1 MLEGSLVLSMTF
13 FRRNRSVF
21 RNLCAAMIAFGFS
34 VGLVFPL
41 FARLVLGTDRALSP
55 YFFMLCICAG
65 LIVGWVNYL
74 LFERV
79 VSSELERI
87 TEVMERLRHAA
98 RVRRGGLADDAPLL
112 TVSSRDAIGDL
123 TDAFN
128 ALTGEVIARLS
139 REYDELQASET
150 RFRLITENM
159 GDLVCL
165 HEPEHPMAYVSPSC
179 RALLGYEPGE
189 LRHADPLDFLHPDD
203 LLLVQR
209 GELREAVR
217 GERDTLTYRLR
228 HREGHYLW
236 FETRFRALRD
246 AAGRTAQLV
255 SSSRDV
261 TARKEAEAALEHR
274 ARFDTLTGLPNR
286 THFQGR
292 LAAAISERQGG
303 GADFA
308 VLFLDFDRFKVVN
321 DSLGHP
327 VGDALLVAASARLRE
342 CVRARDT
349 VARFGGDEFT
359 VLLSGTRGPLEA
371 ERAARRIQAAFAAPL
386 AVAGHALYTS
396 ASIGVVLGDDDY
408 GYPEEMLRDA
418 DIAMYRAKGSGRG
431 CFQLFTLEMR
441 HHALRLRS
449 LEDDL
454 RAALAAEHL
463 AVHYQPIIDVR
474 SGLLAGFEALVRWP
488 HPVHGGITPDEFL
501 PVAAAAGLIAE
512 LDAFV
517 LRTACAQFMDFT
529 TGLAT
534 GVTPGTPPARPL
546 TLSVNLSAQSFA
558 GTGLP
563 ERVAAALAAAGM
575 AAGDLKLEITEQ
587 AFMDRSDEVAATLAA
602 LRALGTEL
610 HVDDFGTGYSSLSYL
625 QHLPVDTLKID
636 RSFVE
641 RLTDHSESAELVR
654 TIVAMAKSLGL
665 DLVAEG
671 IETEG
676 QLERLSALGCEYGQG
691 YLFSEPLPAPQ
702 VAAFIARQIAPAPPV
717 PAEA

>member
-1 MLEGSLVLSMTF
+1 MTF

-21 RNLCAAMIAFGFS
+21 RNLCAAMLAFGLF

-55 YFFMLCICAG
+55 SFFALCVFAG
-65 LIVGWVNYL
+65 LTVGLVNYL
-74 LFERV
+74 LFKRV

-87 TEVMERLRHAA
+87 TDVMERLRDAA
-98 RVRRGGLADDAPLL
+98 RVRQNGPGGVAPLL
-112 TVSSRDAIGDL
+112 TVSSRDAIGSL
-123 TDAFN
+123 TDAIN
-128 ALTGEVIARLS
+128 ALTGEVVARLS
-139 REYDELQASET
+139 LEYDELQASEV

-165 HEPEHPMAYVSPSC
+165 HEPTRPMAYVSPSC

-189 LRHADPLDFLHPDD
+189 LLYADPLGFLHPDD

-228 HREGHYLW
+228 HRGGHYLW

-246 AAGRTAQLV
+246 VSGRTVQLV

-286 THFQGR
+286 TLFQGR
-292 LAAAISERQGG
+292 LAAAIQERRGG

-342 CVRARDT
+342 CVRAHDT

-371 ERAARRIQAAFAAPL
+371 ERAARRIQTAFTAPL
-386 AVAGHALYTS
+386 AVAGHALHTS
-396 ASIGVVLGDDDY
+396 ASIGIVLADD
-408 GYPEEMLRDA
+408 GYEYSEEMLRDA

-431 CFQLFTLEMR
+431 CFELFTLQMR
-441 HHALRLRS
+441 HHALRLRL

-454 RAALAAEHL
+454 RAALAADRL
-463 AVHYQPIIDVR
+463 AVHYQPIIDLR
-474 SGLLAGFEALVRWP
+474 SGLLVGFEALVRWT
-488 HPVHGGITPDEFL
+488 HPVYGEVAPDEFL

-529 TGLAT
+529 AGLTAGT
-534 GVTPGTPPARPL
+534 TAGLTPGSLPARNL
-546 TLSVNLSAQSFA
+546 TLSVNLAAQSFA
-558 GTGLP
+558 GPGLP
-563 ERVAAALAAAGM
+563 GRVAAALAAAGM
-575 AAGDLKLEITEQ
+575 AASDLKLEITEQ

-602 LRALGTEL
+602 LRALGTQL
-610 HVDDFGTGYSSLSYL
+610 HLDDFGTGYSSLSYL

-641 RLTDHSESAELVR
+641 RLTDHPESAELVR
-654 TIVAMAKSLGL
+654 TVVAMAKSLGL

-676 QLERLSALGCEYGQG
+676 QLERLNSLGCEYGQG
-691 YLFSEPLPAPQ
+691 FLFSKPLPAPQ
-702 VAAFIARQIAPAPPV
+702 VAAFIARQVASAPHV
-717 PAEA
+717 PADV

>member
-1 MLEGSLVLSMTF
+1 
-13 FRRNRSVF
+13 
-21 RNLCAAMIAFGFS
+21 
-34 VGLVFPL
+34 
-41 FARLVLGTDRALSP
+41 
-55 YFFMLCICAG
+55 MLCICAG
-65 LIVGWVNYL
+65 LTVGLVNYL
-74 LFERV
+74 LFRRV

-87 TEVMERLRHAA
+87 TDVAQRLRDAA
-98 RVRRGGLADDAPLL
+98 RVREGGLTGDVPRL
-112 TVSSRDAIGDL
+112 TVSSRDAIGNL

-139 REYDELQASET
+139 LEYDELQASEV

-165 HEPEHPMAYVSPSC
+165 HEPALPMAYVSPSC

-189 LRHADPLDFLHPDD
+189 LLHADPLDFLHPDD

-228 HREGHYLW
+228 HRSGHYLW
-236 FETRFRALRD
+236 FETRFHALRD
-246 AAGRTAQLV
+246 PAGRTAQLV

-292 LAAAISERQGG
+292 LAAAIEGRQNG

-308 VLFLDFDRFKVVN
+308 VLFLDFDRLEVVN

-342 CVRARDT
+342 CVRAHDT

-359 VLLSGTRGPLEA
+359 VLLSGTGGPLEA
-371 ERAARRIQAAFAAPL
+371 ERAVRRLQAAFAAPL
-386 AVAGHALYTS
+386 EVAGHALYTS
-396 ASIGVVLGDDDY
+396 ASIGVVLADD
-408 GYPEEMLRDA
+408 GYSHPEEMLRDA
-418 DIAMYRAKGSGRG
+418 DIAMYCAKGSGRG

-454 RAALAAEHL
+454 RAALAADGL
-463 AVHYQPIIDVR
+463 AVHYQPIMDVR
-474 SGLLAGFEALVRWP
+474 SGLLAGFEALVRWS
-488 HPVHGGITPDEFL
+488 HPVHGGIAPDEFL

-529 TGLAT
+529 ADPVADSAADFTAGFAA
-534 GVTPGTPPARPL
+534 ARPL

-558 GTGLP
+558 EPGLP
-563 ERVAAALAAAGM
+563 GRVAAALAAAGM
-575 AAGDLKLEITEQ
+575 AAQNLKLEITEQ
-587 AFMDRSDEVAATLAA
+587 TFMERSDEVAATLAA
-602 LRALGTEL
+602 LRALGVEL

-625 QHLPVDTLKID
+625 QNLPVNTLKID
-636 RSFVE
+636 RS
-641 RLTDHSESAELVR
+641 
-654 TIVAMAKSLGL
+654 
-665 DLVAEG
+665 
-671 IETEG
+671 
-676 QLERLSALGCEYGQG
+676 LSG
-691 YLFSEPLPAPQ
+691 
-702 VAAFIARQIAPAPPV
+702 
-717 PAEA
+717 